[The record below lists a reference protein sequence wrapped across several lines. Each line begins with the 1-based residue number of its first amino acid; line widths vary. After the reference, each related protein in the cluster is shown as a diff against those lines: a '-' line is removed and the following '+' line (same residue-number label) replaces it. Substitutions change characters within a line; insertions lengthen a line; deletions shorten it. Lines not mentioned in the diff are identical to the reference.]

1 MKFKMSKTEWE
12 KICKEAGW
20 SVDLPI
26 EDILFGEIKN
36 IDENSIKEIINIYKK
51 TNGAKYF
58 INEIKNNLEKYPALK
73 DFSEDILKEIYN
85 KITDRFNYG
94 Y

>member
-1 MKFKMSKTEWE
+1 MSKTEWE